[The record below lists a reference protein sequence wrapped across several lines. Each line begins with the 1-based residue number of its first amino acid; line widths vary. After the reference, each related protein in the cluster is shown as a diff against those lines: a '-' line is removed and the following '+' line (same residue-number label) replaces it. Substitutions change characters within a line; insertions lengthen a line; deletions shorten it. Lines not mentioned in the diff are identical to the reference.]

1 MRSFT
6 ALIERRLCRRAP
18 NLGAIALALL
28 AGALASPAIAQQK
41 PAVGWTSLGPAA
53 VSGWSGKV
61 NAFAYVAKN
70 PQIMY
75 TGGGWGNTPRE
86 SPSQAGIYRTVDGGR
101 HWVPIDSGLTNPDGT
116 ISSVVNGLWLD
127 QAHAATVLAST
138 EFGGTFRS
146 TDGGNSWTNVD
157 RTEATQFAQA
167 GTTLYLATL
176 RGIMRSTDDGAT
188 WTLSLPI
195 SGGATTV
202 VTANGALLA
211 GSASGDVYALAGGTW
226 TKRGHPGTGA
236 VHDLAIDPFR
246 TTTVYANV
254 DDATAWNQDLYAS
267 LDGGSTWTRVRGGW
281 SLGAQAIAFS
291 LVVPHRLY
299 IGDDGSGTIFHI
311 TADGSAKAVLQ
322 AGAQLAGVDNRY
334 IVPVPG
340 ADPADDACFNLMDQ
354 GLFFAA
360 RCSSGSAPSLDKTTS
375 KSLAYDVTP
384 GAGGVNLLVPLQDM
398 GTGLSTNSGTA
409 WHQLNNTA
417 EGAESYLNPQ
427 NPMLCYFAHPDYGLY
442 FSSDAC
448 ASFTLVYSHGIS
460 SLAFLPG
467 QSAIYAVTNADLATA
482 QVSLSSNGGSTWSPS
497 GWSFAHPYQV
507 VVSPANAE
515 DIVVATGTAQSPS
528 HLYVTH
534 DGGKTWR
541 VATGLPT
548 TTRAQIIGLDFPVHR
563 FYAAFD
569 PKTPGT
575 ILLCDHD
582 PQTDDVILYRSLDDG
597 ASFTRTSMLAQPVPP
612 RPWPQLIVPT
622 LGEAPA
628 PEIPYYA
635 TRFFGNRLA
644 FNPAAAGA
652 TAPAV
657 ILTTR
662 FGAFASYDI
671 GAHWV
676 RLDRSLIAH
685 DFIGVKWLG
694 GYVYLASFGQGV
706 LKSDAPLQ

>member
-1 MRSFT
+1 MAFV
-6 ALIERRLCRRAP
+6 ERRLCRAAP
-18 NLGAIALALL
+18 NLAALAL
-28 AGALASPAIAQQK
+28 AACTVALGSPAIAEQK
-41 PAVGWTSLGPAA
+41 AAVGWTSLGPEA
-53 VSGWSGKV
+53 VSGWSGKI

-70 PQIMY
+70 PKVMY

-86 SPSQAGIYRTVDGGR
+86 SPSQAGIFRTVDGGQ
-101 HWVPIDSGLTNPDGT
+101 HWAPVDAGLTNLDGT

-127 QAHAATVLAST
+127 QLHPATVLAST

-146 TDGGNSWTNVD
+146 TDGGDSWANVD

-167 GTTLYLATL
+167 GTTLYLASRKGVL
-176 RGIMRSTDDGAT
+176 RSTDDGAT
-188 WTLSLPI
+188 WKLSLPI
-195 SGGATTV
+195 GSGATTV
-202 VTANGALLA
+202 VTANGALVA
-211 GSASGDVYALAGGTW
+211 GSAAGDVYAFAAGAW
-226 TKRGHPGTGA
+226 SKRGHPGTGA

-246 TTTVYANV
+246 TTTIYANV

-267 LDGGSTWTRVRGGW
+267 LDGGSTWTRVHGRW
-281 SLGAQAIAFS
+281 SLGPQAIAFS

-299 IGDDGSGTIFHI
+299 IGDDGSDTIFHI
-311 TADGSAKAVLQ
+311 TADGSANAVLQ
-322 AGAQLAGVDNRY
+322 SGARLAGVDNRY
-334 IVPVPG
+334 IIPVRG
-340 ADPADDACFNLMDQ
+340 ADTTDDACFNLMDQ

-384 GAGGVNLLVPLQDM
+384 GASGANLLVPLQDM
-398 GTGLSTNSGTA
+398 GTGLSSNSGTS

-442 FSSDAC
+442 LSADAC
-448 ASFTLVYSHGIS
+448 ASFRLVYSKGIS
-460 SLAFLPG
+460 SLAFVPG
-467 QSAIYAVTNADLATA
+467 QSAIYAVTNADLPTA
-482 QVSLSSNGGSTWSPS
+482 QVSRSSNGGSTWSPS
-497 GWSFAHPYQV
+497 GWTFVHPYQV
-507 VVSPANAE
+507 VVSPANPK
-515 DIVVATGTAQSPS
+515 DILVATGTAQTPS
-528 HLYVTH
+528 QLSVSH
-534 DGGKTWR
+534 DGGKTWHI
-541 VATGLPT
+541 ATGLPT
-548 TTRAQIIGLDFPVHR
+548 TTRGRVIGLDFPVHR

-569 PKTPGT
+569 PKTPTT
-575 ILLCDHD
+575 ILLCDRD
-582 PQTDDVILYRSLDDG
+582 PQTDDIILFRSSDDG
-597 ASFTRTSMLAQPVPP
+597 ATFAQASELAQPVPP
-612 RPWPQLIVPT
+612 RPWPNLIVPT

-635 TRFFGNRLA
+635 TRFYGNRLA
-644 FNPAAAGA
+644 FNPSAAGA
-652 TAPAV
+652 TIPAV

-662 FGAFASYDI
+662 FGAFASYDV

-706 LKSDAPLQ
+706 LRSDAPLQ

>member
-6 ALIERRLCRRAP
+6 AFVERRLRRCVP
-18 NLGAIALALL
+18 NLGAIALA
-28 AGALASPAIAQQK
+28 AFTSAPGSPASAAQN
-41 PAVGWTSLGPAA
+41 PAIGWTSLGPVA
-53 VSGWSGKV
+53 VSGWSGKI
-61 NAFAYVAKN
+61 NAFAYVVKN
-70 PQIMY
+70 PQVMY

-86 SPSQAGIYRTVDGGR
+86 SPSQAGILKTIDGGQ
-101 HWVPIDSGLTNPDGT
+101 HWAPADTGLTNPDGT

-127 QAHAATVLAST
+127 QDHPAIVLAST

-146 TDGGNSWTNVD
+146 TDGGESWTSID

-176 RGIMRSTDDGAT
+176 RGITRSTDDGAT

-211 GSASGDVYALAGGTW
+211 GSTAGDVYAFAGGAW

-236 VHDLAIDPFR
+236 VHNLAIDPFR

-267 LDGGSTWTRVRGGW
+267 LDGGSTWTRVHGGW
-281 SLGAQAIAFS
+281 SIGPQAIAFS

-299 IGDDGSGTIFHI
+299 IGDDGSDTIFHI
-311 TADGSAKAVLQ
+311 TADGSANAALQ
-322 AGAQLAGVDNRY
+322 SGARLDGVDNRY
-334 IVPVPG
+334 IITVPG
-340 ADPADDACFNLMDQ
+340 ADPTDDACFNLMDQ

-360 RCSSGSAPSLDKTTS
+360 RCSSGSAPSLDKSTS

-398 GTGLSTNSGTA
+398 GTGLSTNSGTT
-409 WHQLNNTA
+409 WNQLNNTA

-427 NPMLCYFAHPDYGLY
+427 NPSLCYFAHPDYGLY
-442 FSSDAC
+442 LSSDAC
-448 ASFTLVYSHGIS
+448 ASFRLVYTLGIS
-460 SLAFLPG
+460 SLAFVPG
-467 QSAIYAVTNADLATA
+467 ESAIYAVTNADLTAA
-482 QVSLSSNGGSTWSPS
+482 QVSLSSNGGLSWLPS
-497 GWSFAHPYQV
+497 GWTFAHPYQV
-507 VVSPANAE
+507 VVSPANPK
-515 DIVVATGTAQSPS
+515 DIAVATGTAQSPS
-528 HLYVTH
+528 HLSITH
-534 DGGKTWR
+534 DGGKTWH

-548 TTRAQIIGLDFPVHR
+548 TTRARTIGLDFPVHR

-569 PKTPGT
+569 PKTPTT
-575 ILLCDHD
+575 ILLSDRD
-582 PQTDDVILYRSLDDG
+582 PRTDDIVLYRSLDDG
-597 ASFTRTSMLAQPVPP
+597 ATFVQASVLAQPVPP
-612 RPWPQLIVPT
+612 RPWPNLIVPT

-628 PEIPYYA
+628 PEVPYYA
-635 TRFFGNRLA
+635 TRFYGNRLA
-644 FNPAAAGA
+644 FNPSVTGA
-652 TAPAV
+652 TTPAV

-662 FGAFASYDI
+662 FGAFASYDV

-685 DFIGVKWLG
+685 DFIGVSWLR